1 MSANGGEGGSADS
14 NGAHASASKN
24 EADPRKMFIGGLSW
38 ETTVEELKEY
48 FTQFG
53 EVKDATIKTDIA
65 GTSRGFGFVL
75 FAEESSVDK
84 VLAAEAPLTL
94 KEKKIEA
101 KKAAIKEIKKIFVGG
116 LNPKCPEDDIRAHFE
131 QYGEIE
137 SIELPMDKEKGTRR
151 GFVFVTFKTV
161 EACNAATAKGLN
173 KQQLGE
179 NNVDVKKAVPQKPG
193 AFYGGG
199 HAGGGGYDPG
209 YYGFYGYPG
218 YGMPPFARGGGRGR
232 GRGMPAYHPYPGYD
246 PYAGYDFSQDYGYG
260 YAPAPGGGKMRGRG
274 RGARGAPY

>member
-1 MSANGGEGGSADS
+1 MS
-14 NGAHASASKN
+14 NGVESGASIGASASKN

-48 FTQFG
+48 FSQFG
-53 EVKDATIKTDIA
+53 AVEDATIKTDMS

-75 FAEESSVDK
+75 FAEEPSVEN
-84 VLAAEAPLTL
+84 VLASPTPLTL
-94 KEKKIEA
+94 KDKKIEA
-101 KKAAIKEIKKIFVGG
+101 KKASIKEIKKIFVGG
-116 LNPKCPEDDIRAHFE
+116 LNPKTPEEDVRAHFE

-137 SIELPMDKEKGTRR
+137 SVELPMDKEKGSRR

-193 AFYGGG
+193 SFYGGG
-199 HAGGGGYDPG
+199 PGAGGYDPYG
-209 YYGFYGYPG
+209 YGYYGYPG
-218 YGMPPFARGGGRGR
+218 YGAPPFPGRGAPRGR
-232 GRGMPAYHPYPGYD
+232 GRGMPFPPHYGYD

-260 YAPAPGGGKMRGRG
+260 YPPAAGGGKMRGRG
-274 RGARGAPY
+274 RARGAPY

>member
-1 MSANGGEGGSADS
+1 MSAEGE
-14 NGAHASASKN
+14 NGAFSSASKN

-38 ETTVEELKEY
+38 QTTVEELKEF

-53 EVKDATIKTDIA
+53 EVKDATIKTDAA

-75 FAEESSVDK
+75 FAEEASVDR

-116 LNPKCPEDDIRAHFE
+116 LNPKCPEEDIRAHFE
-131 QYGEIE
+131 QYGEVE

-151 GFVFVTFKTV
+151 GFVFVTFTTV
-161 EACNAATAKGLN
+161 EGCNAATAKGLN

-179 NNVDVKKAVPQKPG
+179 NSVDVKKAVPQKPG

-199 HAGGGGYDPG
+199 PGGGYDHG
-209 YYGFYGYPG
+209 YYGYYGYPG
-218 YGMPPFARGGGRGR
+218 YMPPYPRGGRGGR
-232 GRGMPAYHPYPGYD
+232 GRGMPAYHPYPYD

-260 YAPAPGGGKMRGRG
+260 YPPAPGGGKIRGRG
-274 RGARGAPY
+274 RGARGTPY